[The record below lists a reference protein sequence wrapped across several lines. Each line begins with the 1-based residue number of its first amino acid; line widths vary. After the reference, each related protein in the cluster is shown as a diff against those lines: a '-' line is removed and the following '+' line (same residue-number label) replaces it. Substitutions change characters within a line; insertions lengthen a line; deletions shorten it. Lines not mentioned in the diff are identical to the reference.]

1 MGGGFAEVTIDDGVQ
16 VTSGDV
22 DGLTVTEL
30 AFPRDYVQQ
39 PFEPELPYLA
49 LVLEGSLEKTFPR
62 RALQLGRAS
71 ALTMPSGA
79 RHAARFGPQGA
90 RIVVVRPRDWSSPV
104 APCLTRLVEL
114 KTHELNWLAWRLAA
128 ELRAADSA
136 APLAAEGLALELLA
150 AASRDARPAR
160 RRRTP
165 AWLDEAEE
173 ILRSTSGGC
182 VRLGTLAKAVG
193 VHPSHLAREF
203 RARHGI
209 SVGEYGRRLR
219 LSNAAVRLAT
229 TDRPLAEI
237 AMEAGFADQSHFTRL
252 FSRHIGLTPARYR
265 AETQR
270 PFQRK

>member
-1 MGGGFAEVTIDDGVQ
+1 MDGGFAAITVDDGVR

-30 AFPRDYVQQ
+30 AFPPHYVQQ
-39 PFEPELPYLA
+39 PFDPELPYLA

-62 RALQLGRAS
+62 RTLELRAAS

-79 RHAARFGPQGA
+79 RHAARFGPDGA
-90 RIVVVRPRDWSSPV
+90 RIVIVRPQAPSSRV

-114 KTHELNWLAWRLAA
+114 KEHELSWLAWRLAA

-150 AASRDARPAR
+150 TATRDPRPTR
-160 RRRTP
+160 RSPSP
-165 AWLDEAEE
+165 AWLDEAEDL
-173 ILRSTSGGC
+173 LRSASGEC
-182 VRLGTLAKAVG
+182 LRLGPLARAVD
-193 VHPSHLAREF
+193 VHPAHLAREF

-219 LSNAAVRLAT
+219 LSTAAARLAT
-229 TDRPLAEI
+229 TDRPLVEI
-237 AMEAGFADQSHFTRL
+237 ASEAGFADQSHFTRL
-252 FSRHIGLTPARYR
+252 FRRYVGLTPARYR

-270 PFQRK
+270 PFQRT